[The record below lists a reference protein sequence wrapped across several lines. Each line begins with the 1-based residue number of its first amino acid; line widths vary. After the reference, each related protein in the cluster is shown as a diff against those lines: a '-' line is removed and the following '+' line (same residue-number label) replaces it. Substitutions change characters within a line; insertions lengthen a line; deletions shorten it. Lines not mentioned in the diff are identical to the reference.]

1 MPERQWDPDLSKVR
15 VEAGRVL
22 GVKCGISEAEAQP
35 GQPVF
40 KLTSAAFIDEV
51 EAKGQHM
58 VYVDVLDESGRR
70 LNGQTVE
77 HGWPWEKYP
86 KNDEVVTDTVNGDH
100 LAQWGLYAG
109 YDANKVAYG
118 PYWVRVGGASDV
130 FYGMGLPWNRHV
142 SYVTVF
148 QRTYT
153 ATTPTPPSPH
163 DPPITVEPPAP
174 TPVLPLDSIVEGVRN
189 AAWAALYP
197 ANGVNY
203 NPNAAF
209 ARYARDNKMG
219 APCTQERNYKE
230 FRFQGY
236 TTGIVCART
245 GQWDQVVVIPW

>member
-1 MPERQWDPDLSKVR
+1 MPERQWDPDLSTVR

-22 GVKCGISEAEAQP
+22 GVKCGVMEASIEP

-40 KLTSAAFIDEV
+40 KLASATFVDEV

-58 VYVDVLDESGRR
+58 VYVDVLDESGHR

-86 KNDEVVTDTVNGDH
+86 KTDEVVTDTVYGDH

-109 YDANKVAYG
+109 YDANKVEFG
-118 PYWVRVGGASDV
+118 PYWVRVRGNSDV

-142 SYVTVF
+142 SYATVF
-148 QRTYT
+148 QLTYT
-153 ATTPTPPSPH
+153 AVTPTP
-163 DPPITVEPPAP
+163 DPPVE
-174 TPVLPLDSIVEGVRN
+174 TPVTPPGQAVEDVVNEIRN

-219 APCTQERNYKE
+219 APCTQEKNYKE
-230 FRFQGY
+230 FRYQGY
-236 TTGIVCART
+236 TTGIVCARV
-245 GQWDQVVVIPW
+245 GQWNQIIIIPW